1 MRGGRAME
9 PSGAN
14 VPRCRNSL
22 GAETRRET
30 PRQEEATERV
40 LSGYSSSWATIHA
53 SRVQRTWI
61 SSFYTLPFGG
71 DVYPRFS
78 ISIHVPLA
86 SSVYIFSQKP
96 SSGLDRY
103 L

>member
-1 MRGGRAME
+1 ME

-40 LSGYSSSWATIHA
+40 LSGYSSPWAAIHA
-53 SRVQRTWI
+53 SRVQRTW
-61 SSFYTLPFGG
+61 
-71 DVYPRFS
+71 FS